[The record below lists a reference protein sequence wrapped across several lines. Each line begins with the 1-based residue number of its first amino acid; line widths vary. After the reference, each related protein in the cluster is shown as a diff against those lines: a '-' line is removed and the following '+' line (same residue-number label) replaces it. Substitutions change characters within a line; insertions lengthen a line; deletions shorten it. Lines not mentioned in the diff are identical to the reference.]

1 MPQITSV
8 VVINVDPERL
18 KKEESSIDSSEVS
31 KEDFTEGGLWGW
43 LAVLGAFLTFFAP
56 LGLMNSFGSFQ
67 VILNLQTPKA
77 ALINLVQEF
86 YSSDY
91 LSNYSETTIA
101 FIGTL
106 NFAIL
111 YIEGIVIG
119 PIFDS
124 YGLKVRASS
133 HHQKSFESQ

>member
-67 VILNLQTPKA
+67 VILNLQIPKA
-77 ALINLVQEF
+77 MLIDLCAGVLLVRLSLQLLGDYNRFHWHTELRDLVHRRYCDRPNL
-86 YSSDY
+86 
-91 LSNYSETTIA
+91 
-101 FIGTL
+101 
-106 NFAIL
+106 
-111 YIEGIVIG
+111 
-119 PIFDS
+119 
-124 YGLKVRASS
+124 
-133 HHQKSFESQ
+133 

>member
-1 MPQITSV
+1 MGMARSFRRFLDLLCPPWSH
-8 VVINVDPERL
+8 EFFRL
-18 KKEESSIDSSEVS
+18 FSG
-31 KEDFTEGGLWGW
+31 DFK
-43 LAVLGAFLTFFAP
+43 
-56 LGLMNSFGSFQ
+56 S
-67 VILNLQTPKA
+67 QTPKA
-77 ALINLVQEF
+77 ALINFVQEF

-111 YIEGIVIG
+111 YIEGFVIG